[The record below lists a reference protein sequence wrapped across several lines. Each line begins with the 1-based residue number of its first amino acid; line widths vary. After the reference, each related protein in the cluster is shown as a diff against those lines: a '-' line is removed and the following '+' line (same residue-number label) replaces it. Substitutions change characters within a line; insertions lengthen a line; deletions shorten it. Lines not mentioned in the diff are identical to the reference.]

1 MFSIRKLLITALI
14 GCSGFA
20 VAETDPTRPLTGFT
34 APESVNSEVKTMALQ
49 SIITLGDNNRRAII
63 SGIQL
68 KQGDQIKEYRVVK
81 ITGNSVVLKSP
92 EQVKKLT
99 LLSQSIVHK
108 K

>member
-1 MFSIRKLLITALI
+1 VFSIRELFITALV
-14 GCSGFA
+14 CWSGFA
-20 VAETDPTRPLTGFT
+20 IAEADPTRPLTGFT
-34 APESVNSEVKTMALQ
+34 APESASSEVKTMALQ
-49 SIITLGDNNRRAII
+49 SIISLGDKKRRAII

-81 ITGNSVVLKSP
+81 ITKNSVVLKSS